1 MSKPVMNPYL
11 PLWEYIPDGEPRVF
25 GDRLYIYGSHDFAG
39 GEKGFCPGDYMVW
52 SAPLS
57 DFSDWQCHGAAWRR
71 CDDPDLTEKDAM
83 AAPDVVCG
91 PDGRYYLY
99 YNDNYQ
105 LHCRVAVSSQPEG
118 PFQPYGLVRNPDGT
132 PFVGFKMFDPGV
144 LVDDDGLVYLFTG
157 FSIPDSASE
166 AIRKMKLVFPTHS
179 MGFRLNRDMLTIE
192 EGPVKIIP
200 GSTAAIGT
208 DFEGHG
214 FYEASSPRKIGSKY
228 VMVYSSELSH
238 ELCYALADNPFGPYS
253 YGGILISTGDFGYQG
268 NTSQKMPYGNVHGG
282 LVQLKGNWYIFYHRQ
297 THGIE
302 CCRQGCAEK
311 LPLNNSGWFSQAE
324 ITSCGLNGGPLPA
337 EGLYN
342 ACYCCHLTAPQIS
355 TERLTIR
362 ECRRETEPHIYEEK
376 SGRCEAENLHYIA
389 NIQPGT
395 VVGYK
400 YFAFQG
406 ACTLEL
412 TLRGSGNVTVQVI
425 CDDPNSTP
433 LAQTDVALTQ
443 NNWQTFSIALPN
455 VTGTHS
461 LYFRFQPESPIQFRE
476 FRFLQGKA

>member
-1 MSKPVMNPYL
+1 MNKPVMNPYL
-11 PLWEYIPDGEPRVF
+11 PLWEYIPDGEPRVYE
-25 GDRLYIYGSHDFAG
+25 DRLYIYGSHDFAG
-39 GEKGFCPGDYMVW
+39 GEKGFCPGDYMAW

-57 DFSDWQCHGAAWRR
+57 DLSDWKCHGAAWRR

-83 AAPDVVCG
+83 AAPDVVRG

-105 LHCRVAVSSQPEG
+105 LHCRVAVSDRPEG
-118 PFQPYGLVRNPDGT
+118 PFQPYGLVQKPDGT
-132 PFVGFKMFDPGV
+132 PFSDFKMFDPGV
-144 LVDDDGLVYLFTG
+144 LVDEDDQVYLFTG
-157 FSIPDSASE
+157 FSIPNSASE
-166 AIRKMKLVFPTHS
+166 AIKKMKLVFPTHS
-179 MGFRLNRDMLTIE
+179 MGFRLNRDMITIE

-214 FYEASSPRKIGSKY
+214 FYEASSPRKIDGKY

-238 ELCYALADNPFGPYS
+238 ELCYALADKPFGPYG
-253 YGGILISTGDFGYQG
+253 YGGILISNGDFGYQG
-268 NTSQKMPYGNVHGG
+268 NTTQKMPYGNVHGG
-282 LVQLKGNWYIFYHRQ
+282 LVQLSDSWYVFYHRQ

-311 LPLNNSGWFSQAE
+311 LPLKENGWFAQAE
-324 ITSCGLNGGPLPA
+324 ITSCGLNNGPLPA

-362 ECRRETEPHIYEEK
+362 ECRRDTEPHIYE
-376 SGRCEAENLHYIA
+376 EAENLHYIA

-400 YFAFQG
+400 YFNFQEP
-406 ACTLEL
+406 CVIDL
-412 TLRGSGNVTVQVI
+412 TLRGTGNVTIQVMA
-425 CDDPNSTP
+425 DDPHTTP
-433 LAQTDVALTQ
+433 LAETVCTLTE
-443 NNWQTFSIALPN
+443 NLWQTITVDMPN
-455 VTGTHS
+455 ITGIHA
-461 LYFRFQPESPIQFRE
+461 LYFRFLPESPMQFRE
-476 FRFLQGKA
+476 FQFQAQ